1 MHLETLTEQEIIITL
16 IAIAFLL
23 SGAYIFGN
31 LFERIKAPRVV
42 GEIVGGMFWGGSCLY
57 FLAPDVIGNVFMA
70 YEQEGK
76 VLNIFYQLGLIFLMF
91 LSGYNTKIEFNKKN
105 VRNIGCVFV
114 GATILPMAGAT
125 PFISLFQEHYIG
137 TLNND
142 IAFGMVFTIGV
153 AITSIPVIS
162 KIFFDMGI
170 MNTKFSDTVLTVSTF
185 QDLCLWILL
194 NAATRIASTGEVRL
208 LEMLI
213 VVAVTLGLFV
223 AVKLASDHVH
233 TLKKVIRPIDFYTI
247 SFSVL
252 LLMSALLYKVGIN
265 IMYSSFLVGYIVK
278 AVAGVDNETRNRM
291 ETLAN
296 FMFSFFIPIYFALVG
311 IQLNVIHDFSLIR
324 FMLFFVIAFGLEA
337 VGTLIVLQFTNLNL
351 ATKINLAVTMNAR
364 GGPGIVLATVAL
376 SYKIISV
383 EFFTVLI
390 LTTMISSMIAGYW
403 LRMQQ
408 KRDESIFMN
417 LTK

>member
-1 MHLETLTEQEIIITL
+1 MHLETLTEQEIIISL

-57 FLAPDVIGNVFMA
+57 FLAPDVVGNVFMA

-162 KIFFDMGI
+162 K
-170 MNTKFSDTVLTVSTF
+170 
-185 QDLCLWILL
+185 
-194 NAATRIASTGEVRL
+194 
-208 LEMLI
+208 
-213 VVAVTLGLFV
+213 
-223 AVKLASDHVH
+223 
-233 TLKKVIRPIDFYTI
+233 
-247 SFSVL
+247 
-252 LLMSALLYKVGIN
+252 
-265 IMYSSFLVGYIVK
+265 
-278 AVAGVDNETRNRM
+278 
-291 ETLAN
+291 
-296 FMFSFFIPIYFALVG
+296 
-311 IQLNVIHDFSLIR
+311 
-324 FMLFFVIAFGLEA
+324 
-337 VGTLIVLQFTNLNL
+337 
-351 ATKINLAVTMNAR
+351 
-364 GGPGIVLATVAL
+364 
-376 SYKIISV
+376 
-383 EFFTVLI
+383 
-390 LTTMISSMIAGYW
+390 
-403 LRMQQ
+403 
-408 KRDESIFMN
+408 
-417 LTK
+417 

>member
-1 MHLETLTEQEIIITL
+1 MHLETLTEQEIIISL

-57 FLAPDVIGNVFMA
+57 FLAPDVVGNVFMA

-114 GATILPMAGAT
+114 GATFLPMAGAI
-125 PFISLFQEHYIG
+125 PFIPLFQEHYIG
-137 TLNND
+137 ALNND

-208 LEMLI
+208 FEMLI

-223 AVKLASDHVH
+223 VVKLASDHVH
-233 TLKKVIRPIDFYTI
+233 TLKKAIRPIDFYTI

-265 IMYSSFLVGYIVK
+265 ILYSSFLVGYIVK
-278 AVAGVDNETRNRM
+278 AVAGVDNETKNRM

-324 FMLFFVIAFGLEA
+324 FLAFFVIAFGLEA
-337 VGTLIVLQFTNLNL
+337 IGTLIVLQFTNLNL

-390 LTTMISSMIAGYW
+390 LTTMLSSMIAGYW

-408 KRDESIFMN
+408 KKDESIFMN

>member
-1 MHLETLTEQEIIITL
+1 MHLETLTEHEIIISL

-57 FLAPDVIGNVFMA
+57 FLAPDVVGNVFMA

-223 AVKLASDHVH
+223 VVKLASDHVH

-390 LTTMISSMIAGYW
+390 LTTMLSSMIAGYW

-408 KRDESIFMN
+408 KKDESIFMN

>member
-1 MHLETLTEQEIIITL
+1 MHLETLTEQEIIISL

-57 FLAPDVIGNVFMA
+57 FLAPDVVGDVFMA

-223 AVKLASDHVH
+223 VVKLASDHVH

-390 LTTMISSMIAGYW
+390 LTTMLSSMIAGYW

-408 KRDESIFMN
+408 KKDESIFMN